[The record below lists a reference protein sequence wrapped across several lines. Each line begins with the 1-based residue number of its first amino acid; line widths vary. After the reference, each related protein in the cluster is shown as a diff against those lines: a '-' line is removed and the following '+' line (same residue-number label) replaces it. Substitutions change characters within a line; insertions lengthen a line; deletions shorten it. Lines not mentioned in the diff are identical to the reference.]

1 MQGVH
6 EQMQNKSFLATSVFI
21 LCFIFKNTSKFYNF
35 IIYTINMILPG

>member
-21 LCFIFKNTSKFYNF
+21 LCFIFKKY
-35 IIYTINMILPG
+35 